1 MGRKRKQEVRA
12 DLLAT
17 VEVLHANL
25 TSALC
30 QDVFSGVRG
39 AERQRVWTLQRLAE
53 FWTAVT
59 LRAPQSLTQ
68 ALQEAAGGTSPMW
81 PKVEASP
88 QAFFSRCQ
96 DLKWEFFRS
105 LYEAFVDRATATAP
119 PGYAAACRP
128 LLERFTSVWVVDGSR
143 LDAIAHR
150 MKILWDNRAVILP
163 GCLTA
168 FYDLFQGVA
177 VKLLFDPDA
186 ASAELLRAEEALDDI
201 PKGTL
206 LLGDRL
212 YCSVRFFQ
220 ELTQRGLYAVTRR
233 NKTLKLRK
241 IKRLS
246 KKRVAGGILTDTVV
260 EAGCG
265 VGTPRQRLRRIRWQ
279 RGKQVR
285 EVLTNVLDPKL
296 LSAEEALSLY
306 PKRWSVER
314 LFFDL
319 KEVLNL
325 HQFYAA
331 NPNAIAMQVYA
342 AAMVHT
348 AMRIAQA
355 RIAHQAGILPEL
367 ISTEK
372 LFPRVAA
379 ASMALVGAELG
390 FLATCQMNPR
400 AKLKKPDWHML
411 PFATVLLDALL
422 VEERRGKRRLRRFC
436 KARRRWK
443 SLAHVKGSGV
453 KRDLN

>member
-1 MGRKRKQEVRA
+1 MGRKSKREVQA

-30 QDVFSGVRG
+30 QDVFSEVRG

-53 FWTAVT
+53 FWTAVI
-59 LRAPQSLTQ
+59 LRAPKSLTQ
-68 ALQEAAGGTSPMW
+68 ALEEAAGGKSGIW
-81 PKVEASP
+81 PKVEASS
-88 QAFFSRCQ
+88 QGFFSRCQ
-96 DLKWEFFRS
+96 DLKWEFFRD
-105 LYEAFVDRATATAP
+105 LHEAFVDRALAKAP
-119 PGYAAACRP
+119 PGYAATCRP
-128 LLERFTSVWVVDGSR
+128 LLARFTSVWVVDGSR

-150 MKILWDNRAVILP
+150 LKILWDNRSVILP
-163 GCLTA
+163 GCVTA

-186 ASAELLRAEEALDDI
+186 ASAELLRAEETLDDI

-220 ELTQRGLYAVTRR
+220 ELTQRDLFAVTRR

-241 IKRLS
+241 GKRLS
-246 KKRVAGGILTDTVV
+246 KKRVAGGILTDTLVM
-260 EAGCG
+260 AGCG
-265 VGTPRQRLRRIRWQ
+265 VGTPSQTLRRIRWQ
-279 RGKQVR
+279 RGKTVR
-285 EVLTNVLDPKL
+285 EILTNVLDPKR
-296 LSAEEALSLY
+296 LSAEEALALY

-342 AAMVHT
+342 AGMVHT

-355 RIAHQAGILPEL
+355 LIARQAGILPEL

-372 LFPRVAA
+372 LFPRVVA

-390 FLATCQMNPR
+390 FLITCQLNPR
-400 AKLKKPDWHML
+400 VKLRKPDWHTL
-411 PFATVLLDALL
+411 PFATVPLKALL
-422 VEERRGKRRLRRFC
+422 VEPRRGKRRQRRFC